1 MALVVGPE
9 TSESRS
15 SGAAEESRTLHHCF
29 RLKPCILGKVGERSH
44 DETTTWHILRL
55 LIPMTKHFD
64 VQLLRSCPYGPL
76 LPRESFELWGTRLS
90 RACFSQI
97 TQPT

>member
-1 MALVVGPE
+1 MVLVVGPE
-9 TSESRS
+9 TSDSLRGS
-15 SGAAEESRTLHHCF
+15 AAEESRTLHHCF
-29 RLKPCILGKVGERSH
+29 RLKSCILGEVGERSH

-76 LPRESFELWGTRLS
+76 LPRESFELWEGG
-90 RACFSQI
+90 
-97 TQPT
+97 